1 MNYMKN
7 STQCSNIVAKEID
20 SKEIMYFTEKK
31 MGKYILF
38 SSVKLKLTGDV
49 VWLAVIQTLNKKNP
63 NSLQVLYNIET

>member
-20 SKEIMYFTEKK
+20 FKEIMYFTEEK

-38 SSVKLKLTGDV
+38 SSVKLKLTGGV
-49 VWLAVIQTLNKKNP
+49 VWLAVIQTLNKKKT